1 VALDRQSIEKKDFP
15 IGRRGYEPEAVDDHL
30 NRLADEV
37 EALKSST
44 RKRTD
49 SMAASAS
56 EQVRSIVDAAETTAA
71 QIQADAEREAKQIR
85 ADTRKELRTVREQA
99 TSEAAEYVSKISQS
113 AASMLERIDAMEQ
126 ELGTIV
132 ESLRSGA
139 SRLGADLRLLETN
152 LEEVKGAASVA
163 VAGAGPSA
171 PPTEEQ
177 DESQVEGESPRAAEP
192 EEPAPA
198 VAEEL
203 EAVVVVEEDEA
214 VVIVEEAEIAEA
226 EQDGEDLEGAR
237 LIALNMAL
245 NGNAREDIDRYLA
258 ENFDLAD
265 RDALLDEV
273 YASVEG

>member
-30 NRLADEV
+30 NKLADEV
-37 EALKSST
+37 ESLKSST

-85 ADTRKELRTVREQA
+85 ADTRNELRTMRDQA
-99 TSEAAEYVSKISQS
+99 TTEAAEYVAKISQS

-152 LEEVKGAASVA
+152 LDEVKGAVSPDV
-163 VAGAGPSA
+163 VAGVASA
-171 PPTEEQ
+171 TPAAEEQ
-177 DESQVEGESPRAAEP
+177 DESGVEDESPRAAEP

-198 VAEEL
+198 AAEEPEVL
-203 EAVVVVEEDEA
+203 VVEETE
-214 VVIVEEAEIAEA
+214 IVEA

>member
-1 VALDRQSIEKKDFP
+1 MALDRQSIEKKDFP

-71 QIQADAEREAKQIR
+71 QIQADAEREAKRIR
-85 ADTRKELRTVREQA
+85 ADTRNELRTVRDQA
-99 TSEAAEYVSKISQS
+99 TTEAAEYVAKISQA

-152 LEEVKGAASVA
+152 LEEVKGAVSPDVVAEVASA
-163 VAGAGPSA
+163 A
-171 PPTEEQ
+171 PAAEEQ
-177 DESQVEGESPRAAEP
+177 DESLVEDESPQAAEP
-192 EEPAPA
+192 AEKTPVVDEVAA
-198 VAEEL
+198 VI
-203 EAVVVVEEDEA
+203 VVEEDEA
-214 VVIVEEAEIAEA
+214 EVVVVGEVGEA
-226 EQDGEDLEGAR
+226 DGEDLEGAR

>member
-85 ADTRKELRTVREQA
+85 ADTRKELRTVRDQA
-99 TSEAAEYVSKISQS
+99 TTEAAEYVSKISQS
-113 AASMLERIDAMEQ
+113 AGAMLERIDAMEQ

-139 SRLGADLRLLETN
+139 SRLGADLRLIETN
-152 LEEVKGAASVA
+152 LGEVKGAVSPDVVAEVASA
-163 VAGAGPSA
+163 A
-171 PPTEEQ
+171 PATEEH
-177 DESQVEGESPRAAEP
+177 DETQVEDDSPRVAEP
-192 EEPAPA
+192 EETTPAT
-198 VAEEL
+198 AEQPEVL
-203 EAVVVVEEDEA
+203 VV
-214 VVIVEEAEIAEA
+214 VEEAEIVEA